1 MPPPSTPRSTSPASY
16 DLADLIT
23 RCSRGETAVPATT
36 PQPAPGPRPTSPGL
50 EDAGATLADALA
62 GHAANLRWCRQ
73 LQRCLHPPHLF
84 PPLNAQP
91 FYLRARFAC
100 NWPGEESLTFPLGL
114 WTRRVLDWYVPKGHH
129 YTTRLAYFDVC
140 GNYSEVCFGFRLY
153 RNDKLWFDGD
163 TIETNHGNGVTSKL
177 IRMGH
182 IGTFHN
188 RDSIQDP
195 SDSANIIDFP
205 STFDPGEKISVEMTK
220 NSGNTTAQI
229 SANLRLTGYLYP
241 QELAP

>member
-1 MPPPSTPRSTSPASY
+1 MPPDTPPSTFNI
-16 DLADLIT
+16 ADMIE
-23 RCSRGETAVPATT
+23 RCSRGETATPATS
-36 PQPAPGPRPTSPGL
+36 PQPNTGPAPTSRGL
-50 EDAGATLADALA
+50 AEAGATLADALA
-62 GHAANLRWCRQ
+62 DRCGDPQWCQR

-84 PPLNAQP
+84 PPLTAQP

-100 NWPGEESLTFPLGL
+100 NWPGEESLTFPAGL
-114 WTRRVLDWYVPKGHH
+114 WTRRVLDWYVPKGHR

-182 IGTFHN
+182 IGTFYS

-195 SDSANIIDFP
+195 SDSSNVIDFP